1 VKLSLAGGDSKVG
14 PPEYTDVV
22 KLAQAYVQ
30 AAPERMVWGTN
41 WPHPNET
48 TKPDDAM
55 IFDLL
60 SEYAPDEATRHRILV
75 SNPAVLYGFAK
86 S

>member
-1 VKLSLAGGDSKVG
+1 
-14 PPEYTDVV
+14 
-22 KLAQAYVQ
+22 
-30 AAPERMVWGTN
+30 MVWGTN

-48 TKPDDAM
+48 TKPDDAT

-86 S
+86 A